1 MALGTPTE
9 GVWYQAGVVGG
20 TATKSGA
27 SFVEPDHQ
35 TMGYFFED
43 PNTLAKSITYSGRLN
58 FDEAAGT
65 WQFASGTVR
74 QFSPTAAPLS
84 GSGSYVGRSSLTG
97 SYAAGSGAAATFG
110 PWTYDVESNSLA
122 VTPEL
127 LARHWGG
134 YGTGDVAIAADGTVT
149 GKFVDGHPYGTCTVT
164 GSITLAEPGTK
175 KNRLEALLTFT
186 NTPREGQPAC
196 KFDGQKSARAFV
208 SVLQST
214 DKGVCSRSNVL
225 QLFFRG
231 ADGEFI
237 SSLPLPLV

>member
-1 MALGTPTE
+1 
-9 GVWYQAGVVGG
+9 
-20 TATKSGA
+20 
-27 SFVEPDHQ
+27 
-35 TMGYFFED
+35 MGYFFED
-43 PNTLAKSITYSGRLN
+43 PNTLAKSITYSGRMN

-74 QFSPTAAPLS
+74 QFSPTAAPL
-84 GSGSYVGRSSLTG
+84 SGSYVGRSSLTG

-175 KNRLEALLTFT
+175 KNRLEASLTFT

-208 SVLQST
+208 TVLQST
-214 DKGVCSRSNVL
+214 DKGRLYAHQHPPAVL
-225 QLFFRG
+225 PRRG
-231 ADGEFI
+231 WRVHQQSAAALGLTGEPKHGVDEKSVPEI
-237 SSLPLPLV
+237 AGGRVRQS